1 MRVTA
6 AFLIVIGLFA
16 TTMSTAVAQRPGAFG
31 GARDVPAIAYSTAP
45 VNDAV
50 AALNRKLV
58 AGTTSL
64 AFDPAGT
71 GYLRGVLDALDVPVS
86 SQMLAFAETSLQASK
101 IRRDN
106 PRAVYYNDVV
116 SVAWIRGSDVLELAA
131 QDSQQGAIFYT
142 LTQTPG
148 VVPRF
153 ERNDTCLACHL
164 SWDTLAVPGFVLQT
178 VFPRVSDRD
187 YADGGFVDH
196 RLPVDERWGGW
207 FVTGS
212 LVPPR
217 HKGNQPTLQPKPRV
231 GPAQKLAT
239 VHGEIDISTYLT
251 PHSDVAALLV
261 FDHQVHAAN
270 LFTRLNWEARAGTAD
285 RVDEAANELVDYLL
299 FVDEAPIPGKV
310 AGTSGFAAAFTGR
323 GPKDSKG
330 RSLRDLKLEGRLMQY
345 PLSYMIYAPMFDA
358 LPQTARSR
366 VRERLSAV
374 LSGTDAGPKYAHLTP
389 ALRTAIVEILRETK
403 PDVMAAGEA
412 RGREAGALKMW

>member
-1 MRVTA
+1 MRVAA
-6 AFLIVIGLFA
+6 AFLLVIGLFGFSLA
-16 TTMSTAVAQRPGAFG
+16 TAVAQRPGAFG
-31 GARDVPAIAYSTAP
+31 GARDVPAIAYTTAP

-50 AALNRKLV
+50 ARLSRQLA
-58 AGTTSL
+58 AGTSKL
-64 AFDPAGT
+64 AFDGGGT
-71 GYLRGVLDALDVPVS
+71 GYLRAVLDALDVPVS

-106 PRAVYYNDVV
+106 PRAVYFNDLV
-116 SVAWIRGSDVLELAA
+116 SVAWIRGSDVLEIAA
-131 QDSQQGAIFYT
+131 QDPQQGVIFYT
-142 LTQTPG
+142 LTQTAGAPA
-148 VVPRF
+148 RF
-153 ERNDTCLACHL
+153 ERNDSCLACHL

-196 RLPVDERWGGW
+196 RLPLDERWGGW

-212 LVPPR
+212 LVPAR
-217 HKGNQPTLQPKPRV
+217 HKGNQPMLQPKLRT

-239 VHGEIDISTYLT
+239 VEGEIDTSQYLT

-285 RVDEAANELVDYLL
+285 RVDEAASELVDYLL

-310 AGTSGFAAAFTGR
+310 AGTSGFAAAFSGR

-358 LPQTARSR
+358 LPETARSR

-374 LSGTDAGPKYAHLTP
+374 LSGQDKTPKYAHLTP
-389 ALRTAIVEILRETK
+389 ALRTAIVEIVRDTK
-403 PDVMAAGEA
+403 PEA
-412 RGREAGALKMW
+412 LGSW